1 MPIPNQCRFCI
12 LGIETINT
20 VMSISNLKEILIRR
34 IKDIEDEN
42 FLNAIKELTDHLPDD
57 RPYELNDFEK
67 QKIAI
72 ARKQVKDGKTSSH
85 EEVVERVESWLKE

>member
-1 MPIPNQCRFCI
+1 MTISNLRMFCI
-12 LGIETINT
+12 LGNETINT

-34 IKDIEDEN
+34 IKEIEDEN
-42 FLNAIKELTDHLPDD
+42 FLNAIKELTDHLSDD

-67 QKIAI
+67 QKITI
-72 ARKQVKDGKTSSH
+72 ARKQVKDGKISSH